1 MIAYYNGAN
10 SPGLVPGVTIGS
22 SLGASSQARVA
33 PANSSHGVYMV
44 SFDKNEFRSALSEF
58 ATGVTVITTL
68 DDEGNPHTMTAN
80 SFTSVCLEPP
90 IVLVCVA
97 HGTHTYGYLEERKR
111 FGVNFLCEDQEDV
124 GAYFAKKPQD
134 RTGGVDY
141 SFAESEN
148 GVPVLEGSAI
158 FLDCDVIGAHV
169 YGDHTVYMGE
179 VKEIRR
185 TEYDNPLMFYRSRW
199 YHPHRS

>member
-1 MIAYYNGAN
+1 MSN
-10 SPGLVPGVTIGS
+10 L
-22 SLGASSQARVA
+22 
-33 PANSSHGVYMV
+33 GVYMA

-68 DDEGNPHTMTAN
+68 DDEGKPHTMTAN
-80 SFTSVCLEPP
+80 SFTSVCLDPP

-97 HGTHTYGYLEERKR
+97 HGTHTYGFLEERQR
-111 FGVNFLCEDQEDV
+111 FGVNFLCESQEDV

-141 SFAESEN
+141 SFSESEN
-148 GVPVLEGSAI
+148 GVPVLDGSAI
-158 FLDCDVIGAHV
+158 FLDCDVVGSHV
-169 YGDHTVYMGE
+169 YGNHTVYMGE

-185 TEYDNPLMFYRSRW
+185 NEYDNPLMFYRSRW